1 MLKRLDH
8 VGVIVDD
15 LEEASRFLAGMGM
28 QHDRDLEVP
37 GRLKAAFYR
46 CGDAKV
52 EVIEIIDPGERAKR
66 LGSEKAR
73 IEHIALEVDDL
84 TTTVRALEGL
94 GVRTQ
99 TPDPIRVGPNLNFW
113 TVADTCD
120 GVVYQL
126 LQRQPPG

>member
-15 LEEASRFLAGMGM
+15 LQEASRFLTGMGM

-37 GRLKAAFYR
+37 GRLKASFYS
-46 CGDAKV
+46 CGEALV
-52 EVIEIIDPGERAKR
+52 EVIEISEPGERAKR

-73 IEHIALEVDDL
+73 IEHIAIEVDDL
-84 TTTVRALEGL
+84 TTTLQALEGL

-99 TPDPIRVGPNLNFW
+99 TSDPIRIGTNLNFW

-126 LQRQPPG
+126 IQRQSPS

>member
-1 MLKRLDH
+1 M
-8 VGVIVDD
+8 
-15 LEEASRFLAGMGM
+15 
-28 QHDRDLEVP
+28 
-37 GRLKAAFYR
+37 
-46 CGDAKV
+46 
-52 EVIEIIDPGERAKR
+52 IEISEPGERAKR

-84 TTTVRALEGL
+84 TTTLQALEGL

-99 TPDPIRVGPNLNFW
+99 TSDPVRIGTNLNFW

-126 LQRQPPG
+126 IQRQSPG

>member
-15 LEEASRFLAGMGM
+15 LEEASRFLSGMGM
-28 QHDRDLEVP
+28 RHDRDLEVP
-37 GRLKAAFYR
+37 GRLKASFYT
-46 CGDAKV
+46 CGEAQV
-52 EVIEIIDPGERAKR
+52 EVIEISEPGERAKR

-84 TTTVRALEGL
+84 TTTLKALKGL

-99 TPDPIRVGPNLNFW
+99 TADPIQVGTNLNFW

-126 LQRQPPG
+126 IQRA

>member
-15 LEEASRFLAGMGM
+15 LEEASRFLSGMGM
-28 QHDRDLEVP
+28 QHDRDLEIP
-37 GRLKAAFYR
+37 GRLKASFYS

-52 EVIEIIDPGERAKR
+52 EVIEISEPAERAQR

-73 IEHIALEVDDL
+73 IEHIAIEVDDL
-84 TTTVRALEGL
+84 ATTVQALQGL

-99 TPDPIRVGPNLNFW
+99 TTDPIRVGPNINFW
-113 TVADTCD
+113 TVAETCD

-126 LQRQPPG
+126 LQRA

>member
-15 LEEASRFLAGMGM
+15 LDEASRFLAGMGM
-28 QHDRDLEVP
+28 QHDRDIEIP
-37 GRLKAAFYR
+37 GRLKASFYS

-52 EVIEIIDPGERAKR
+52 EVIEIIEPGERAER
-66 LGSEKAR
+66 LRSEKAR

-84 TTTVRALEGL
+84 ATTVLALEGL

-113 TVADTCD
+113 PVADTCD

-126 LQRQPPG
+126 LQRQPAG

>member
-15 LEEASRFLAGMGM
+15 LEEASRFLGGMGM

-37 GRLKAAFYR
+37 GRLKASFYS
-46 CGDAKV
+46 CGEAKV
-52 EVIEIIDPGERAKR
+52 EVIEIIEPGERAKR

-73 IEHIALEVDDL
+73 IEHIAIEVDDL
-84 TTTVRALEGL
+84 TTTLEALGGL

-99 TPDPIRVGPNLNFW
+99 TADPIRIGNNLNFW
-113 TVADTCD
+113 TVAETCD

-126 LQRQPPG
+126 FQRA

>member
-15 LEEASRFLAGMGM
+15 LEEASRFLSGMGM
-28 QHDRDLEVP
+28 QHDRDLEIP
-37 GRLKAAFYR
+37 GRLKAAFYS

-52 EVIEIIDPGERAKR
+52 EVIEISDPAERAQR

-73 IEHIALEVDDL
+73 IEHIAIEVDDL
-84 TTTVRALEGL
+84 ATTVQALEGL

-99 TPDPIRVGPNLNFW
+99 TTDPIRVGPNINFW

-126 LQRQPPG
+126 LQRA

>member
-15 LEEASRFLAGMGM
+15 LQEASRFLSGMGM
-28 QHDRDLEVP
+28 QHNRDLEIP
-37 GRLKAAFYR
+37 GRLKASFYT
-46 CGDAKV
+46 CGDAQV
-52 EVIEIIDPGERAKR
+52 EVIEISEPAERAKR

-73 IEHIALEVDDL
+73 IEHIAIEVDDL
-84 TTTVRALEGL
+84 TTTLQALDGL
-94 GVRTQ
+94 GVKTQ
-99 TPDPIRVGPNLNFW
+99 TPDPIRIGTNLNFW

-126 LQRQPPG
+126 VQRQS

>member
-15 LEEASRFLAGMGM
+15 LEEASRFLSGMGM
-28 QHDRDLEVP
+28 QHDRDLEIP
-37 GRLKAAFYR
+37 GRLKAAFYS

-52 EVIEIIDPGERAKR
+52 EVIEISEPAERAQR
-66 LGSEKAR
+66 LGSVKAR
-73 IEHIALEVDDL
+73 IEHIAIEVDDL
-84 TTTVRALEGL
+84 TTTVQALEGL

-99 TPDPIRVGPNLNFW
+99 TKDPIRVGPNINFW

-126 LQRQPPG
+126 LQRQPAS

>member
-15 LEEASRFLAGMGM
+15 LEEASRFLSGMGM

-46 CGDAKV
+46 CGDARV
-52 EVIEIIDPGERAKR
+52 EVIEIIDPAERTKR

-84 TTTVRALEGL
+84 TRTMQALEGL

-99 TPDPIRVGPNLNFW
+99 TAEPIQAGPNLNFW

-126 LQRQPPG
+126 LQRQPQG

>member
-15 LEEASRFLAGMGM
+15 LEEASRFLSGMGM
-28 QHDRDLEVP
+28 RHDRDLEIP
-37 GRLKAAFYR
+37 GRLKASFYT
-46 CGDAKV
+46 CGQAQV
-52 EVIEIIDPGERAKR
+52 EVIEISEPGERAKR

-73 IEHIALEVDDL
+73 IEHIAIEVDDL
-84 TTTVRALEGL
+84 ATTLQALDGL
-94 GVRTQ
+94 GVKTQ
-99 TPDPIRVGPNLNFW
+99 TADPIRIGTNLNFW

-126 LQRQPPG
+126 FQNQMPI

>member
-15 LEEASRFLAGMGM
+15 LEEASRFLTGMGM
-28 QHDRDLEVP
+28 QHDRDLEIP
-37 GRLKAAFYR
+37 GRLKASFYS

-52 EVIEIIDPGERAKR
+52 EVIEISEPAERTQR

-73 IEHIALEVDDL
+73 IEHIAIEVDDL
-84 TTTVRALEGL
+84 ATTVQALEGL

-99 TPDPIRVGPNLNFW
+99 TTDPIRVGPNINFW
-113 TVADTCD
+113 TVAETCD

-126 LQRQPPG
+126 LQRA

>member
-8 VGVIVDD
+8 VGVIVDNLD
-15 LEEASRFLAGMGM
+15 EASRFLAGMGM

-37 GRLKAAFYR
+37 GRLRASFYS

-52 EVIEIIDPGERAKR
+52 EVIEITEPGERAQR

-84 TTTVRALEGL
+84 TTTVQALSGL
-94 GVRTQ
+94 GVKTQ
-99 TPDPIRVGPNLNFW
+99 TADPIRVGTNLNFW

-126 LQRQPPG
+126 MQRESTS

>member
-15 LEEASRFLAGMGM
+15 LEEASRFLSGMGM
-28 QHDRDLEVP
+28 QHDRDLEIP
-37 GRLKAAFYR
+37 GRLKASFYS

-52 EVIEIIDPGERAKR
+52 EVIEICGPAERAQR

-73 IEHIALEVDDL
+73 IEHIAIEVDDL
-84 TTTVRALEGL
+84 TTTVQALQGL

-99 TPDPIRVGPNLNFW
+99 TTDPIRVGPNINFW
-113 TVADTCD
+113 TVAETCD

-126 LQRQPPG
+126 LQRA